1 MVGISM
7 IQYIICKS
15 WLTLQ
20 PYQPLSSVNQG
31 MGFDHYNW
39 KYFLACKAFLN
50 AHWKLS
56 TCLIYINHHS
66 QWRSRQDTENNIGKA
81 RLLRQSWELSDAGC
95 WSGGVQIL
103 WRWSW
108 VTRWEALIVSCFQAF
123 RPTIPE
129 MLPCVWPPSLPRCIS
144 YAGWLAGFH
153 SNHLIEGKVAVAY
166 WSESQTSGWHCLI
179 LVAEKP
185 LLSVMTSQWCGSS
198 STWSGRAGA
207 NFAPH
212 HHHQAVPIP
221 QLWQQLLLLLKT
233 GMCVI
238 DSN

>member
-1 MVGISM
+1 MTIIIENISWRAKLFSM
-7 IQYIICKS
+7 HTRNCQLVS
-15 WLTLQ
+15 FTLITT
-20 PYQPLSSVNQG
+20 LNE
-31 MGFDHYNW
+31 DHTPSNETM
-39 KYFLACKAFLN
+39 LAR
-50 AHWKLS
+50 H
-56 TCLIYINHHS
+56 
-66 QWRSRQDTENNIGKA
+66 DTENNVWKA
-81 RLLRQSWELSDAGC
+81 RLLRQSWELSDAGS

-144 YAGWLAGFH
+144 YAGWLARFH
-153 SNHLIEGKVAVAY
+153 SNHLIKGKVAVAY

-185 LLSVMTSQWCGSS
+185 LLSVMTSQWCGST

-212 HHHQAVPIP
+212 HQAVPIAQP
-221 QLWQQLLLLLKT
+221 WQQLLLLLKT